1 LLIDERLGRRAAE
14 TLGLSITGLMGV
26 LIEAKKKGLIDRVK
40 PALDELISKAR
51 FWMTRELYNHV
62 LTAAGEN

>member
-1 LLIDERLGRRAAE
+1 
-14 TLGLSITGLMGV
+14 MGV